1 MKRFMNDGRNDQEGQ
16 ELIPAHRNAGEEA
29 PLGLS
34 FEGGLTARPRRYS
47 RRQAIGLLGG
57 SLAGVSLASLGL
69 AAPAESQAFLPF
81 KNFDHISLEAVL
93 GSTTGSPPPA
103 KNRFLD
109 GVTQNCTVGLAPHT
123 NPPFTG
129 TRWEAVR
136 ILGKWP
142 EQFWFFCRG
151 TWPRPAGAPYYEPG
165 CRWLDGRT
173 HNGTVGLAPHRG
185 FPFTGTKWEVQRAF
199 PEDQSPLGR
208 SLVTLKCLGHLPGAR
223 WLRGFP
229 LRPPNG
235 TVRLEAEPGAWKVR
249 ILPK

>member
-1 MKRFMNDGRNDQEGQ
+1 LGVFRQSQKRNSTKYATRKQRASNSKN
-16 ELIPAHRNAGEEA
+16 H
-29 PLGLS
+29 S
-34 FEGGLTARPRRYS
+34 FSGC
-47 RRQAIGLLGG
+47 
-57 SLAGVSLASLGL
+57 
-69 AAPAESQAFLPF
+69 AA
-81 KNFDHISLEAVL
+81 
-93 GSTTGSPPPA
+93 
-103 KNRFLD
+103 
-109 GVTQNCTVGLAPHT
+109 

-185 FPFTGTKWEVQRAF
+185 FPYTGTKWEVQRAF
-199 PEDQSPLGR
+199 PQDPRGKD
-208 SLVTLKCLGHLPGAR
+208 LVILKCLGHLPGVR
-223 WLRGFP
+223 YLRGFP

-235 TVRLEAEPGAWKVR
+235 TVRLEAEPWPWKVR